1 MVKVKITSE
10 WIQHDDGIGKQFK
23 VTVRESSNGQ
33 ILSEVTVDFPRWE
46 LLDLKKTTNINLD
59 DVEKVAREM
68 SVKMAE
74 QFIGDKLDLM

>member
-10 WIQHDDGIGKQFK
+10 WIQHDDDIGKQFK

-59 DVEKVAREM
+59 DVEKVAPEM